1 MAAVASE
8 GYSTSTAVAH
18 GKVETA
24 VVDQSAVVQMMKEW
38 IESLPFP
45 AIANDWQSE
54 EITCI
59 AMNDHYV
66 KDQNCPREFLM
77 NKNNRVL
84 DPTHLTSLPAAV
96 RVGIRAALAYG
107 HQFDTHF
114 ETVESAAPG
123 TKFMKKV
130 SIRTVRVAG
139 FRFVVGW
146 QHHMGKDVQYGSR
159 SSGWWKLAEDLVTK
173 KASAVSLPVS
183 WIQEEEASKWQ
194 AELNGVFDQTEHLCR
209 KEDLDAAILKALA
222 HKKSPVILCDPFLP
236 ECPVIG
242 VNAAAQAMTG
252 WGHVGRQEVASA
264 DVRLLAGAK
273 PSERGG
279 YHLTYGR
286 YAEGEEEELQRLAVR
301 AARANGRPCSVKFR
315 KMFEL
320 PGDRPLSLWLQGVTV
335 AYGVNKGP
343 LGGGAHIWYLVG
355 ILSDAPVDAWEK
367 EAPSSVAMA
376 SLKQALQEVLE
387 AHDALPKPGDSQE
400 AGEKDWHPYGGD
412 VRLLSKL
419 VWHCQP

>member
-222 HKKSPVILCDPFLP
+222 HKKSPVIL
-236 ECPVIG
+236 
-242 VNAAAQAMTG
+242 
-252 WGHVGRQEVASA
+252 WRQEVASA